1 MTAYELALAV
11 CKALD
16 GKNARDIGII
26 KVEGRSDI
34 TDDCVVASGN
44 SVTHVRALGEETEFQ
59 LEKAGQFARHKEG
72 LAEGKWIALD
82 YGDVI
87 VHIFY
92 EDVRTFYQLEKLWS
106 DGNNY
111 VMYSALL
118 HDKEAES

>member
-34 TDDCVVASGN
+34 TDYFVVASGN

-59 LEKAGQFARHKEG
+59 LISLSDKSYFSPGQLVYRSGCYFGHTE
-72 LAEGKWIALD
+72 
-82 YGDVI
+82 
-87 VHIFY
+87 
-92 EDVRTFYQLEKLWS
+92 
-106 DGNNY
+106 
-111 VMYSALL
+111 
-118 HDKEAES
+118 